1 MADFKTVAR
10 AWGRMCHKTNCEGC
24 PVGKARGKMMCR
36 AWMYEHPEEL
46 ERLVMRWMAENPI
59 VTNRMKFMEVFGF
72 DFLAKFSTSECDR
85 EWLEGEYKKRCCG
98 SAND

>member
-1 MADFKTVAR
+1 
-10 AWGRMCHKTNCEGC
+10 
-24 PVGKARGKMMCR
+24 MCR

-46 ERLVMRWMAENPI
+46 ERIVMRWMAENPI

-85 EWLEGEYKKRCCG
+85 E
-98 SAND
+98 